1 MNPSYVRSILTRLNT
16 ASLHVAHKNK
26 DKFYPKLPKK
36 VDDMT
41 DDEVKDSIRDIIHYL
56 QAPEYSHIVF
66 RHYKNK

>member
-1 MNPSYVRSILTRLNT
+1 
-16 ASLHVAHKNK
+16 VANKNK

-36 VDDMT
+36 VDDMSE
-41 DDEVKDSIRDIIHYL
+41 DEVKISIRDMIHYL